1 MAIGYLLIVIGF
13 VMGLSVAGFRLS
25 PKTEDRKPKTE
36 IKKGGDVR
44 MMNWIRRH
52 YGGFTLIELLVVIAI
67 ISVMAAI
74 LLPALQKAREKARQ
88 AVCMNNLKQ
97 IGLAL
102 QMYANDCNG
111 YIPSVW
117 NGKKRWTEIIV
128 EMNYLKNPDV
138 LVCPSYP
145 PYSYEEDGDGEA
157 CYGMTVGR
165 SGSASCNYHIRLDRP
180 KTATDTIVQPVSTFP
195 LIADT
200 METINFKQHY
210 YFYRNVADPC
220 NRYVHARHSGAANIL
235 AADCHVE
242 SCTKS
247 ELVNKFGF
255 NGNEI
260 YEGNP

>member
-1 MAIGYLLIVIGF
+1 MVIGF
-13 VMGLSVAGFRLS
+13 VMFS
-25 PKTEDRKPKTE
+25 PFAICTLRSALNQ
-36 IKKGGDVR
+36 KKGGDVR

-67 ISVMAAI
+67 IAILAAM

-97 IGLAL
+97 VGLAL
-102 QMYANDCNG
+102 QMYANDWNG

-117 NGKKRWTEIIV
+117 NSEKMWTEILV
-128 EMNYLKNPDV
+128 EMSYLKNPHV
-138 LVCPSYP
+138 LACPSYP
-145 PYSYEEDGDGEA
+145 PYSYCKGRS
-157 CYGMTVGR
+157 YGMTVGTNATK
-165 SGSASCNYHIRLDRP
+165 SYGYHIRLDRP
-180 KTATDTIVQPVSTFP
+180 KTATDTTVQPVSTFP

-200 METINFKQHY
+200 MWTSNFLQYY
-210 YFYRNVADPC
+210 YFYHNVANPS